1 MWTRGD
7 SSSWCSEQPRRTA
20 LAALLQPLGSPSLPS
35 WSPGP
40 RGPRGNGKLGT
51 WFLSCL
57 CLSRLRPAWPGLAA
71 VGTAVS
77 AARLRVAVS
86 SSCTPPPG
94 VAAAAA
100 HAVPTS
106 WGLSRLGLTRSLLQ
120 MTGGIRESNQ
130 VNDCFTTSGERA
142 AISGTSRQGSAQGF
156 MRRGNTVPPPSFHLL
171 TPRLSSPSSDP
182 ATINTAW
189 GRVHTY
195 QALCNSQG
203 SGTQIPS
210 PHCSPSDLRK
220 RALCPVTGHRNIVFS
235 GGEEARGWS
244 REWGLLAWPT
254 LLTST
259 HAQFCLLK
267 NIYVYWN
274 IVDSM
279 LC

>member
-1 MWTRGD
+1 MVPFLPLP
-7 SSSWCSEQPRRTA
+7 QPIA
-20 LAALLQPLGSPSLPS
+20 
-35 WSPGP
+35 
-40 RGPRGNGKLGT
+40 
-51 WFLSCL
+51 
-57 CLSRLRPAWPGLAA
+57 PGLA
-71 VGTAVS
+71 GLGRCRDCS
-77 AARLRVAVS
+77 ERRAAAGGSVLLLYSSPQALRQLQPTLS
-86 SSCTPPPG
+86 PPPG
-94 VAAAAA
+94 ALPGWGWLGHCSRWQEVLGRATRLVTVLLPVEKGQQSAALAGRT
-100 HAVPTS
+100 VLRDS
-106 WGLSRLGLTRSLLQ
+106 WDGATLS
-120 MTGGIRESNQ
+120 
-130 VNDCFTTSGERA
+130 
-142 AISGTSRQGSAQGF
+142 
-156 MRRGNTVPPPSFHLL
+156 PPSFHLL

-195 QALCNSQG
+195 QALCSSQG

-235 GGEEARGWS
+235 GGEEAKGWS